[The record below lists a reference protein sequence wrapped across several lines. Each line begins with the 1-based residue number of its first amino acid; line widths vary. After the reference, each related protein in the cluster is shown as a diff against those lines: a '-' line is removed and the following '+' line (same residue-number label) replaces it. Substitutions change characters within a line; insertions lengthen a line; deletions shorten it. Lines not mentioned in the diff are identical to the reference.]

1 MKRFA
6 TFRVFDR
13 GAYALRHGGLSGV
26 RRPFLVEAAVQQPS
40 AVTTTVNQTSI
51 SEQLQEVSSDGWFIA
66 GGDTGDCPYADT
78 WLRLRHPIRA
88 SRAFSLARLLSLG
101 AVPPQIPSCVPVAMA
116 YTRHAPATSQ
126 TWQ

>member
-1 MKRFA
+1 MPY
-6 TFRVFDR
+6 VMQGYR
-13 GAYALRHGGLSGV
+13 GSGDPFSS
-26 RRPFLVEAAVQQPS
+26 RRAVS

-51 SEQLQEVSSDGWFIA
+51 SEQLQDVASDGWFIA
-66 GGDTGDCPYADT
+66 GGDTGNFPYADT

-88 SRAFSLARLLSLG
+88 RRAFSLARLLSLG